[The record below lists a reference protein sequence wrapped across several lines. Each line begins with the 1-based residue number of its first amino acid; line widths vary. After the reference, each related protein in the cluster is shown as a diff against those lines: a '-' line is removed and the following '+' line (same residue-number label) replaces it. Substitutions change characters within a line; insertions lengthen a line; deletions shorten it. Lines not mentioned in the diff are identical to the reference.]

1 MLDQLTEHSAIA
13 RILICDDEI
22 TPAEELARTLK
33 QLGYQVVGS
42 VSSGEEAVRAA
53 EQLKP
58 DLVLTDIELKGEID
72 GIEAAGQIR
81 SRMDIPVVYLGVYTQ
96 KNLLER
102 AKRTE
107 PYGYLGKPVQSP
119 VLRSTIETALYE
131 HEVYRD
137 VRQSEK
143 RHRLV
148 LEHAGVGIG
157 YWDLEGTLLFI
168 NRVGAEQL
176 NGTPEEF
183 LGKNL
188 FDLFQ
193 RSTAREYLGRI
204 REVAECKS
212 SREYEDSVPLPSGDK
227 WFLSSY
233 AAVTD
238 GAGQVAGVQI
248 ISQDITDR
256 KNGEMALRETSRLNQ
271 ILIDSMPCVALLL
284 RPRSREIIASNAEAV
299 KVGAVPG
306 AQCFSSWAKRE
317 EPCPWCL
324 APKLWETGEAQHL
337 EVETRGK
344 VYDAHWIPVSS
355 DLYMHYAFDVTEQR
369 RAEAMLK
376 TSKERLSLALAGANL
391 GIWEWD
397 LTTGKALWDER
408 THRVLGYE
416 PNQYELNLKNWKR
429 LVHPEDWPRV
439 SENLNLHIEGRL
451 PTSEVEYRMLN
462 KSGDW
467 QWVLAR
473 GNVIAVDPEG
483 KPTRL
488 TGVFADIAER
498 KKAEEGLQNQVSL
511 MESLLE
517 AIPTPVFFKS
527 TDHTYLGCNEAFA
540 EFTGRPKEKIIGKS
554 VFEVVPKEA
563 AEVYRLQDERLF
575 KNPGTQVYEISV
587 EGGDGEMHD
596 TIVNKA
602 TFADSSGAVAGLI
615 GVVVD
620 ITDRKKAEAEQ
631 RQLRDQLFQAQKME
645 AVGTLAGGIA
655 HDFNNLLTII
665 NGYTELILS
674 EKTEDDP
681 SYADLEKI
689 LETGRKGAELVQ
701 RLLALSKKGEHSTQP
716 LDLNRGVED
725 AVVLMQ
731 RTFPKMIE
739 IDTALEKDLGMVR
752 ADSSQVE
759 QVLMNL
765 CINAKE
771 AMPEGGRIRIE
782 TRNSTV
788 DEEYCRLNPGAEPG
802 QHVLIE
808 ISDTGTG
815 MSEETLERVF
825 DPFFTTKGWDFRKGT
840 GLGLSV
846 AKGIVE
852 QHGGW
857 ITCESE
863 QSKGTTFRL
872 YFPTIEDVQEA
883 KRPEAATETAPK
895 GERILLIDDEDFV
908 RDLGKRIL
916 ERAGHTVIT
925 AANGKEALE
934 IYERERS
941 TIALVVLDL
950 IMPQMGGEKCLE
962 DLLKIDPKL
971 KVIVSTGH
979 SLSQSERDRL
989 GALAKGFANKPYRVQ
1004 EFLEVVREVHL
1015 TP

>member
-1 MLDQLTEHSAIA
+1 MLDQLTEHPAIA

-58 DLVLTDIELKGEID
+58 DLVLTDIDLKGEID

-81 SRMDIPVVYLGVYTQ
+81 GRMDIPVVYLGAYTQ
-96 KNLLER
+96 KDLLER
-102 AKRTE
+102 AKKTE
-107 PYGYLGKPVQSP
+107 PYGYLGKPVRSP
-119 VLRSTIETALYE
+119 ELRSTIETALYE
-131 HEVYRD
+131 HEVYRE
-137 VRQSEK
+137 VRQSANT
-143 RHRLV
+143 HRLV

-157 YWDLEGTLLFI
+157 YWDLEGTLLFL

-176 NGTPEEF
+176 NGSPEDF

-193 RSTAREYLGRI
+193 RSAARECLGRI

-212 SREYEDSVPLPSGDK
+212 SREYEDLVSLPSGDK

-233 AAVTD
+233 TAVTD
-238 GAGQVAGVQI
+238 RAGWVTGAQI
-248 ISQDITDR
+248 ILQDITD
-256 KNGEMALRETSRLNQ
+256 
-271 ILIDSMPCVALLL
+271 
-284 RPRSREIIASNAEAV
+284 
-299 KVGAVPG
+299 
-306 AQCFSSWAKRE
+306 
-317 EPCPWCL
+317 
-324 APKLWETGEAQHL
+324 
-337 EVETRGK
+337 
-344 VYDAHWIPVSS
+344 
-355 DLYMHYAFDVTEQR
+355 
-369 RAEAMLK
+369 
-376 TSKERLSLALAGANL
+376 
-391 GIWEWD
+391 
-397 LTTGKALWDER
+397 
-408 THRVLGYE
+408 
-416 PNQYELNLKNWKR
+416 
-429 LVHPEDWPRV
+429 
-439 SENLNLHIEGRL
+439 
-451 PTSEVEYRMLN
+451 
-462 KSGDW
+462 
-467 QWVLAR
+467 
-473 GNVIAVDPEG
+473 
-483 KPTRL
+483 
-488 TGVFADIAER
+488 R

-527 TDHTYLGCNEAFA
+527 TDHIYLGCNEAFA

-689 LETGRKGAELVQ
+689 LETGRKGADLVQ
-701 RLLALSKKGEHSTQP
+701 RLLALSKKGEHGTQP
-716 LDLNRGVED
+716 LDLNRVVES

-815 MSEETLERVF
+815 MSEETLDRIF

-863 QSKGTTFRL
+863 QSKGTTFRI

-925 AANGKEALE
+925 AANGKEALK

-941 TIALVVLDL
+941 TIALVILDL
-950 IMPQMGGEKCLE
+950 IMPQTSGEKCLE
-962 DLLKIDPKL
+962 DLLKIDPTL

-989 GALAKGFANKPYRVQ
+989 GDLAKGFVNKPYRVQ